1 MKPCIEVTY
10 QTSLDKFFIPKEERE
25 AFASSFGNDNCG
37 EDFGI
42 IRIQFSRTVGFEV
55 VRGNLQK
62 KESIFKDIIQTGG
75 WAVKAFS
82 KNL

>member
-62 KESIFKDIIQTGG
+62 KREYI
-75 WAVKAFS
+75 
-82 KNL
+82 

>member
-55 VRGNLQK
+55 VR
-62 KESIFKDIIQTGG
+62 
-75 WAVKAFS
+75 
-82 KNL
+82 